1 MVGEVLLNWLI
12 FKDLCHTYRAY
23 SVQEAAKAAK
33 KQTMTLTLQLW
44 AESGTLFIM
53 PHLFA

>member
-12 FKDLCHTYRAY
+12 FKDLCHMYRAY